1 MSQIELNNS
10 VGTIVAENLNRSRVF
25 ENFGI
30 DYCCNGHMPLAEACQ
45 AQGVDPKNVI
55 EAIAKSDA
63 ETKPEDNID
72 WRKKTLTELAD
83 HIQATH
89 HKYLCAEMPRLS
101 GLMEKV
107 VKAHSENHPEL
118 VETAEVFGFLVA
130 ELTQH
135 MGKEE
140 EILFPIIRQMEAA
153 GQTASHC
160 GSVGNPIN
168 VMEQEH
174 ANAGQALATLQKL
187 TNHYQA
193 PEDGCSTYQ
202 ALLAGMAEMEVDL
215 HQHIHKESSILFPR
229 AIELERKLVNG

>member
-1 MSQIELNNS
+1 MPQTELNQS
-10 VGTIVAENLNRSRVF
+10 VGDIVAENLSRSRVF
-25 ENFGI
+25 ETFGI
-30 DYCCNGHMPLAEACQ
+30 DYCCNGHLPLTEACQ

-63 ETKPEDNID
+63 ETKPEDSTD
-72 WRKKTLTELAD
+72 WRKKNLTELVD

-89 HKYLCAEMPRLS
+89 HKYLNAEMPRLS

-107 VKAHSENHPEL
+107 VKAHSANHPDL
-118 VETAEVFGFLVA
+118 VETAEVFAALVA

-135 MGKEE
+135 MAKEE

-160 GSVGNPIN
+160 GSVANPIN

-174 ANAGQALATLQKL
+174 ANAGQALATIQKL
-187 TNHYQA
+187 TNQYKV
-193 PEDGCSTYQ
+193 PEDACTTYQ

-229 AIELERKLVNG
+229 AIELEKKLSNG